1 VKHDAHWWAK
11 ALTPPIVV
19 IGVKRAL
26 RLVGLA
32 RRKDEVA
39 PPVVAAHE
47 PEPPEWEF
55 VPEGFARPVR
65 GWDVEAVADAYAEK
79 WPAYAA
85 SLEGSGPLAVF
96 HEAPADAAE
105 LVTDDPGAQTML
117 LAFAYVAALASRG
130 GGTLRVLDHGGGLGH
145 YAALA
150 RQALPGVALDYTCH
164 ELPAVV
170 ERGRSLVPDVRF
182 TASDDCFAERY
193 DLVVASSSL
202 QYAEDWRA
210 LLAQLAS
217 AAESYLYVTRVP
229 VALEAPSFVV
239 LQRAERY
246 GYATEYVGW
255 VLARDELLAAATSAG
270 LEFVR
275 EFLLDGLLSAEG
287 APESPIG
294 HRGFL
299 FRPSRGSADRAE

>member
-1 VKHDAHWWAK
+1 VRHDAHWWAK

-26 RLVGLA
+26 RLLGLL
-32 RRKDEVA
+32 RRDEE
-39 PPVVAAHE
+39 VVPQVVVE
-47 PEPPEWEF
+47 DEREPPEWEF
-55 VPEGFARPVR
+55 VPEGFARSVR

-96 HEAPADAAE
+96 HEAPADGE

-117 LAFAYVAALASRG
+117 LAFAYVAALASRRD
-130 GGTLRVLDHGGGLGH
+130 GTLRVLDHGGGLGH

-150 RQALPGVALDYTCH
+150 RHALPGVALDYTCH

-170 ERGRSLVPDVRF
+170 ERGRSLVPGVRF
-182 TASDDCFAERY
+182 TASDDCFGERY

-202 QYAEDWRA
+202 QYAEDWRG
-210 LLAQLAS
+210 LLSLLAS
-217 AAESYLYVTRVP
+217 ATESYLFVTRVP
-229 VALEAPSFVV
+229 VALEVPSFVV

-255 VLARDELLAAATSAG
+255 VLARDELLAAAATAG
-270 LEFVR
+270 LELVR

-299 FRPSRGSADRAE
+299 FRPSGGSADRAE